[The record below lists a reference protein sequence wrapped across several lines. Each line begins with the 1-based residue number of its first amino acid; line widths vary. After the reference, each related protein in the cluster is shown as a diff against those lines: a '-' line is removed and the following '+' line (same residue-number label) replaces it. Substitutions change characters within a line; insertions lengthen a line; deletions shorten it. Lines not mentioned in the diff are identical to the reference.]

1 MDHIFTFTEKTA
13 ANNRLDRMRTSGSFF
28 GLRRFELFKSVLC
41 MLLPFTVRI
50 GHSCVIQKIIFRAI
64 KEKRMASKYLSSLS
78 KDEYLALT
86 KKLWEIQNHQCF
98 ICEDEIDLDLNT
110 TNIDH
115 IVPLANKGKD
125 SEENFATTH
134 ESCNKS
140 KQDSNLKI
148 AKILQRLSKI
158 QKTVQSETSKSASL
172 KDVLISC
179 NGSQHKFKYKIE
191 GDHLKYSFS
200 DIGDNKTYQAT
211 IFSDNLSKEQTCFI
225 EVPVEYL
232 FHDEIINP
240 RGINNSIG
248 KFIKEFDKK
257 NPQLHLSLARI
268 EDGKLKIFDG
278 QHKAAAQI
286 LLGTRKFVV
295 RVFLQP
301 NIDRLTETNTNAG
314 STLRQIAF
322 DKSIMRQLNNTL
334 YSERVKKYQAE
345 HGLKDDDYSF
355 SEQQLIDFFKGDIAN
370 IKKYIIDSI
379 KHSITNAK
387 DNKLKDYI
395 DFEGKAKELPISYS
409 AFDKTILSSFVN
421 SKLVLTTPIEY
432 KTDEGLN
439 PRELEINQIVKILN
453 ILAENI
459 YINKFLPE
467 IGTARVEKKI
477 IDKKDTEI
485 SDEHLIAYRIS
496 KEEILYN
503 WLQYL
508 KKVITTYFSNTG
520 KMFVDEKIFQTSFDE
535 QLWINIDNFV
545 KNLSQLPLWKD
556 RSMASTIF
564 SGKKNYD
571 YWKEIF
577 ETGKS
582 VDGALVLANPLNFIE
597 MIKRDEKNV

>member
-1 MDHIFTFTEKTA
+1 
-13 ANNRLDRMRTSGSFF
+13 
-28 GLRRFELFKSVLC
+28 
-41 MLLPFTVRI
+41 
-50 GHSCVIQKIIFRAI
+50 
-64 KEKRMASKYLSSLS
+64 MASKYLSSLS
-78 KDEYLALT
+78 SDEYTNLT
-86 KKLWEIQNHQCF
+86 KKLWDIQNHQCF
-98 ICEDEIDLDLNT
+98 ICEEKIDLELHT

-125 SEENFATTH
+125 SQDNFAVTH
-134 ESCNKS
+134 ENCNKS
-140 KQDSNLKI
+140 KQDANLKI

-158 QKTVQSETSKSASL
+158 QNTVQSETNKSASL
-172 KDVLISC
+172 KDVLTHY
-179 NGSQHKFKYKIE
+179 NGSKYEFKYKIE
-191 GDHLKYSFS
+191 SGKIKYSFS
-200 DIGDNKTYQAT
+200 DIGDNKTYETT
-211 IFSDNLSKEQTCFI
+211 IFTDNLSKEQTCFI
-225 EVPVEYL
+225 ELPIEYL

-248 KFIKEFDKK
+248 KLIKEFDKK
-257 NPQLHLSLARI
+257 NPQLHLSLARL
-268 EDGKLKIFDG
+268 DNRRLKLFDG
-278 QHKAAAQI
+278 QHKAVAQI
-286 LLGTRKFVV
+286 LLGTKNFVV
-295 RVFLQP
+295 RVFLEP

-334 YSERVKKYQAE
+334 YSERVKKYQVE
-345 HGLKDDDYSF
+345 HTLKDDDYSF
-355 SEQQLIDFFKGDIAN
+355 SEQQLIDYFKGDNAN

-379 KHSITNAK
+379 KHSITTAK

-409 AFDKTILSSFVN
+409 AFDKTILSSFVS
-421 SKLVLTTPIEY
+421 SKIVLNTPIDF

-439 PRELEINQIVKILN
+439 PRELEINQIVRLLN
-453 ILAENI
+453 ILADNI
-459 YINKFLPE
+459 YTNKFIPE

-485 SDEHLIAYRIS
+485 TDEHLIAYRIS

-508 KKVITTYFSNTG
+508 KMVITTYFSNTG
-520 KMFVDEKIFQTSFDE
+520 KIFVAEKIFQIPFDE
-535 QLWINIDNFV
+535 QLWKNIDNFV
-545 KNLSQLPLWKD
+545 KNLRQLPLWKD

-582 VDGALVLANPLNFIE
+582 LDGALVLANPLNFID
-597 MIKRDEKNV
+597 MIKNNGNNV

>member
-1 MDHIFTFTEKTA
+1 MPHIRNDKLTA
-13 ANNRLDRMRTSGSFF
+13 RCAHSRFAHQLIAAVALRSNVLDGSA
-28 GLRRFELFKSVLC
+28 LRAPPIKG
-41 MLLPFTVRI
+41 I
-50 GHSCVIQKIIFRAI
+50 GADCESRH
-64 KEKRMASKYLSSLS
+64 E
-78 KDEYLALT
+78 LT
-86 KKLWEIQNHQCF
+86 KKLWNIQNHQCF
-98 ICEDEIDLDLNT
+98 ICEEEINLDLNT

-125 SEENFATTH
+125 AEVNFAVTH

-140 KQDSNLKI
+140 KQDANLKI
-148 AKILQRLSKI
+148 AKILQKLSKI
-158 QKTVQSETSKSASL
+158 QKSIQTETSKSASL
-172 KDVLISC
+172 KDVLESY
-179 NGSQHKFKYKIE
+179 NGSKHEFKYKIE
-191 GDHLKYSFS
+191 GMELKYSFS
-200 DIGDNKTYQAT
+200 AIGDNKTYQAPIYT
-211 IFSDNLSKEQTCFI
+211 DNLSKEQTCFI
-225 EVPVEYL
+225 EVPIEYL
-232 FHDEIINP
+232 YHDEIINP

-248 KFIKEFDKK
+248 KLIKEFDKQ

-278 QHKAAAQI
+278 QHKAVAQI
-286 LLGTRKFVV
+286 LLGTKKLVV
-295 RVFLQP
+295 RIFLEP
-301 NIDRLTETNTNAG
+301 NVDRLTETNTNAG

-334 YSERVKKYQAE
+334 YSERVKKYQIA
-345 HGLKDDDYSF
+345 HNLKEDDYSF
-355 SEQQLIDFFKGDIAN
+355 SEQQLIDFFKGDGAN

-409 AFDKTILSSFVN
+409 AFDKTILSSFV
-421 SKLVLTTPIEY
+421 SAKLVLKTAIDS

-439 PRELEINQIVKILN
+439 PRELEINQIVRILS

-459 YINKFLPE
+459 YMNKFLPE
-467 IGTARVEKKI
+467 VGTAQVEKKI
-477 IDKKDTEI
+477 IDKKDTGI
-485 SDEHLIAYRIS
+485 TDDHLIAYRIS

-508 KKVITTYFSNTG
+508 KKVITTYFANTG
-520 KMFVDEKIFQTSFDE
+520 KMVAEEKIFQTLFDD
-535 QLWINIDNFV
+535 QIWINIENFI

-571 YWKEIF
+571 YWREIF
-577 ETGKS
+577 ETGS
-582 VDGALVLANPLNFIE
+582 SLDGAVVLTNPLNFIE
-597 MIKRDEKNV
+597 MIKSTENFV

>member
-1 MDHIFTFTEKTA
+1 
-13 ANNRLDRMRTSGSFF
+13 
-28 GLRRFELFKSVLC
+28 
-41 MLLPFTVRI
+41 
-50 GHSCVIQKIIFRAI
+50 
-64 KEKRMASKYLSSLS
+64 MASKYLSSLS

-98 ICEDEIDLDLNT
+98 ICEDEIDLDINT

-140 KQDSNLKI
+140 KQDANLKI

-158 QKTVQSETSKSASL
+158 QKNVQSETGKSASL

-179 NGSQHKFKYKIE
+179 NGSQHEFKYKIE
-191 GDHLKYSFS
+191 DGNLKYSFS
-200 DIGDNKTYQAT
+200 NIGDNKTYQTT

-225 EVPVEYL
+225 EIPIEYL

-240 RGINNSIG
+240 RGINNSIR
-248 KFIKEFDKK
+248 KLIKEFDKK
-257 NPQLHLSLARI
+257 NPQLHLGLARI
-268 EDGKLKIFDG
+268 DDGRLKIFDG
-278 QHKAAAQI
+278 QHKAVAQI

-295 RVFLQP
+295 RVFLEP

-334 YSERVKKYQAE
+334 YSERVKKYQTE
-345 HGLKDDDYSF
+345 HSLKEDDYSF
-355 SEQQLIDFFKGDIAN
+355 SEQQLIEFFKGDVAN

-409 AFDKTILSSFVN
+409 AFDKTILSSFV
-421 SKLVLTTPIEY
+421 SSRLVLTTPIDY

-477 IDKKDTEI
+477 IDKKDTGI
-485 SDEHLIAYRIS
+485 TDEHLIAYRIS

-535 QLWINIDNFV
+535 QLWININNFV

-597 MIKRDEKNV
+597 MIMSNENNV

>member
-1 MDHIFTFTEKTA
+1 
-13 ANNRLDRMRTSGSFF
+13 
-28 GLRRFELFKSVLC
+28 
-41 MLLPFTVRI
+41 
-50 GHSCVIQKIIFRAI
+50 
-64 KEKRMASKYLSSLS
+64 MASKYLSSLS
-78 KDEYLALT
+78 KDEYSELT
-86 KKLWEIQNHQCF
+86 KKLWAIQNHTCF

-125 SEENFATTH
+125 AEVNFAVTH

-140 KQDSNLKI
+140 KQDANLKI
-148 AKILQRLSKI
+148 AKILQKLSKI
-158 QKTVQSETSKSASL
+158 QNSVHTETGKSASL
-172 KDVLISC
+172 KNILNSYG
-179 NGSQHKFKYKIE
+179 GSQFDFKNKIE
-191 GDHLKYSFS
+191 NDELKYSFS
-200 DIGDNKTYQAT
+200 GVGDNKAYHAP
-211 IFSDNLSKEQTCFI
+211 IFTDNLSKEKTCFI
-225 EVPVEYL
+225 EVPIEFL

-248 KFIKEFDKK
+248 KLIKEFDKH

-268 EDGKLKIFDG
+268 EDEKLKIFDG
-278 QHKAAAQI
+278 QHKAVAQI
-286 LLGTRKFVV
+286 LLGTRKLVV
-295 RVFLQP
+295 RVFLEP

-334 YSERVKKYQAE
+334 YSERVKKFQVA
-345 HGLKDDDYSF
+345 HNLKEDNYSF
-355 SEQQLIDFFKGDIAN
+355 SEQQLIDFFKGDGAN

-409 AFDKTILSSFVN
+409 AFDKTILSSFVS
-421 SKLVLTTPIEY
+421 SKLVLKTPIDS

-439 PRELEINQIVKILN
+439 PRELEINQIVRILT

-477 IDKKDTEI
+477 IDKNDTEI
-485 SDEHLIAYRIS
+485 TDEHLIAYRIS

-520 KMFVDEKIFQTSFDE
+520 KMFIEEKIFQTPFDD

-564 SGKKNYD
+564 SGKNNYD

-577 ETGKS
+577 ETGNS
-582 VDGALVLANPLNFIE
+582 LDGAVVLSTPLNFIE
-597 MIKRDEKNV
+597 MLKSSENNA

>member
-1 MDHIFTFTEKTA
+1 
-13 ANNRLDRMRTSGSFF
+13 
-28 GLRRFELFKSVLC
+28 
-41 MLLPFTVRI
+41 
-50 GHSCVIQKIIFRAI
+50 
-64 KEKRMASKYLSSLS
+64 MASKYLQSLS
-78 KDEYLALT
+78 PDEYLELT
-86 KKLWEIQNHQCF
+86 KKLWNIQNHQCF
-98 ICEDEIDLDLNT
+98 ICEEKIDLDLNT

-125 SEENFATTH
+125 SEVNFAVTH

-140 KQDSNLKI
+140 KQDANLKI
-148 AKILQRLSKI
+148 AKILQKLSKI
-158 QKTVQSETSKSASL
+158 QKSVHEATGKSASL
-172 KDVLISC
+172 KDVLNSF
-179 NGSQHKFKYKIE
+179 NGSKHEFKYKIDGNE
-191 GDHLKYSFS
+191 IKYSFS
-200 DIGDNKTYQAT
+200 NIGDNKTYQT
-211 IFSDNLSKEQTCFI
+211 IIFTDNLSNEQSCFI
-225 EVPVEYL
+225 EVPIEYL

-248 KFIKEFDKK
+248 KLIKEFDKG

-268 EDGKLKIFDG
+268 DKGRLKIFDG
-278 QHKAAAQI
+278 QHKAIAQV

-295 RVFLQP
+295 RVFLEP

-322 DKSIMRQLNNTL
+322 DKSIIRQLNNTL
-334 YSERVKKYQAE
+334 YSERIKKYQTA
-345 HGLKDDDYSF
+345 HSLKEDDHSF
-355 SEQQLIDFFKGDIAN
+355 SEQQLIDFFKGDGAN

-409 AFDKTILSSFVN
+409 AFDKTILSSFVSSN
-421 SKLVLTTPIEY
+421 LVLKTPIDS
-432 KTDEGLN
+432 KIDEGLN
-439 PRELEINQIVKILN
+439 PRELEINQIVIILN

-459 YINKFLPE
+459 YMNKFLPE
-467 IGTARVEKKI
+467 VGTARIEKKI

-485 SDEHLIAYRIS
+485 TDEHLIAYRIS

-508 KKVITTYFSNTG
+508 KNVITNYFSNTG
-520 KMFVDEKIFQTSFDE
+520 KMFEEEKIFQTLFDD
-535 QLWINIDNFV
+535 QLWINIENFV

-564 SGKKNYD
+564 SGKNNYD

-577 ETGKS
+577 KTGRS
-582 VDGALVLANPLNFIE
+582 LDGAVVLANSLNFIK
-597 MIKRDEKNV
+597 MIESSENNV

>member
-1 MDHIFTFTEKTA
+1 
-13 ANNRLDRMRTSGSFF
+13 
-28 GLRRFELFKSVLC
+28 
-41 MLLPFTVRI
+41 
-50 GHSCVIQKIIFRAI
+50 
-64 KEKRMASKYLSSLS
+64 MASKYLSSLS
-78 KDEYLALT
+78 KDEYATLT
-86 KKLWEIQNHQCF
+86 KKLWDIQNHYCF
-98 ICEDEIDLDLNT
+98 ICEDKIDLELHT

-125 SEENFATTH
+125 AEVNFAVTH

-140 KQDSNLKI
+140 KQDANLKI

-158 QKTVQSETSKSASL
+158 QKEVHTKSSKSASL
-172 KDVLISC
+172 KDILNSY
-179 NGSQHKFKYKIE
+179 NGSQYEFKYKIE
-191 GDHLKYSFS
+191 GGELKYSFS
-200 DIGDNKTYQAT
+200 GIGDNKTYQT
-211 IFSDNLSKEQTCFI
+211 TVFTDNLSKEQSCFI
-225 EVPVEYL
+225 EVPIEYL

-248 KFIKEFDKK
+248 KLIKEFDKE

-268 EDGKLKIFDG
+268 ENGKLKIFDG
-278 QHKAAAQI
+278 QHKAVAQI

-295 RVFLQP
+295 RVFLKP

-334 YSERVKKYQAE
+334 YSERVKKYQIA
-345 HGLKDDDYSF
+345 HNLKEDDYSF
-355 SEQQLIDFFKGDIAN
+355 SEQQLIDFFKGDGAN

-421 SKLVLTTPIEY
+421 SKLVLKTPIDA

-439 PRELEINQIVKILN
+439 PRELEINQIVRILS

-459 YINKFLPE
+459 YMNKFLPE

-477 IDKKDTEI
+477 IDKKDTDI
-485 SDEHLIAYRIS
+485 TDDHLVAYRIS

-503 WLQYL
+503 WLLYL

-520 KMFVDEKIFQTSFDE
+520 KMFVEEKIFQTQFDD
-535 QLWINIDNFV
+535 QLWINIENFV
-545 KNLSQLPLWKD
+545 INLSQLPLWKD

-564 SGKKNYD
+564 SGKNNYA

-577 ETGKS
+577 ETGNS
-582 VDGALVLANPLNFIE
+582 IDGALVLANPLNFIE
-597 MIKRDEKNV
+597 MIKSVDNNV